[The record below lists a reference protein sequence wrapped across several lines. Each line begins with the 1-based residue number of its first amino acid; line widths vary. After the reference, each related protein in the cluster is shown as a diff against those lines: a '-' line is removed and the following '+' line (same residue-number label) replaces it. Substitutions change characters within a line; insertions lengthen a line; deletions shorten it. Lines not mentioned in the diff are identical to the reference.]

1 MIRRIGLLLALMT
14 PVAGFAAVGALELE
28 HADNDIGDL
37 NSLQRGASLF
47 MSYCFGCHSAKYV
60 RYSRLQTDLDLSQT
74 ELRQH
79 LMFAADKPHDT
90 MTTAIPAADAAI
102 WFGQS
107 PPDLSLTARSR
118 GSDWIYTYLKNF
130 YVDDTRTLGVNNL
143 FLPGASM
150 PHALWEL
157 EGIKQAV
164 FTEQED
170 SAGNIIRRFDRYETV
185 TPGTITAEKFD
196 EAVRDLVN
204 FLEYI
209 AEPVQHQRQS
219 LGIKVILFLLGFLFL
234 TYFLKREY
242 WKDVH

>member
-1 MIRRIGLLLALMT
+1 MIRRMALLLAVMT
-14 PVAGFAAVGALELE
+14 PVAGFAAGGGLDLEQ
-28 HADNDIGDL
+28 ARNDIGNV

-47 MSYCFGCHSAKYV
+47 MSYCLGCHSAKYV
-60 RYSRLQTDLDLSQT
+60 RYSRLQSDLDLSQAQL
-74 ELRQH
+74 EQY

-90 MTTAIPAADAAI
+90 MTTAIPAADAAT

-130 YVDDTRTLGVNNL
+130 YVDDSRPLGVDNL
-143 FLPGASM
+143 LLPGASM

-157 EGIKQAV
+157 EGLKQAV
-164 FTEQED
+164 FTEQKD
-170 SAGNIIRRFDRYETV
+170 AAGNIIRSFDRYETV
-185 TPGTITAEKFD
+185 TPGSKSAEEFD
-196 EAVRDLVN
+196 AAVGDLVN

-219 LGIKVILFLLGFLFL
+219 LGIKVILFLLGFFLL